1 MDSFVYSLLG
11 RRTTDLAPPSVLLR
25 GVLECASREDW
36 LTAQDMLRRAVAIPA
51 DRRAAHF
58 MLWEICQI
66 LGDPEAATAN
76 LRAALQDDPVTS
88 RYCAAPLRRIL
99 VVAVPGDF
107 QANLPLDALLG
118 APDNQLHTLW
128 LTDPDAAMDDPLSAF
143 GDFLPKFDCVF
154 IAIAED
160 VRHCRALEAADRVA
174 KASDVP
180 VINEGR
186 RIAAVSRNGAA
197 HLLGGLADAVV
208 PYPTLTERA
217 SLAGGAGLEFPFIIR
232 PAGSHAGKDLARID
246 SPETLHTY
254 LVGVP
259 GDRFYIAPFIDY
271 QSLDGLWRKYRIIFV
286 DGHPWPYH
294 LAIHSDW
301 AIWYYNARMDLD
313 PWKRDEEARFVA
325 DIRQV
330 FPERAMRALR
340 AVAERVGLDY
350 FGMDCGLMPDGRLV
364 VFEIETGMI
373 VHDWDSAE
381 IYPYK
386 HACTQAI
393 RQATERMI
401 DSRLEN
407 PRRTQETG
415 GLGRDHAGCLEA
427 TAPLTG

>member
-1 MDSFVYSLLG
+1 VDQFVYSVLG
-11 RRTTDLAPPSVLLR
+11 RRTADMTPSSALLE
-25 GVLECASREDW
+25 GVLDCAAREDW
-36 LTAQDMLRRAVAIPA
+36 LTARDMLRRAVAIPA
-51 DRRAAHF
+51 DKRAAHF
-58 MLWEICQI
+58 MLWEVCQI

-88 RYCAAPLRRIL
+88 RHCPAPLRRIL
-99 VVAVPGDF
+99 VLAVPGDF

-143 GDFLPKFDCVF
+143 GDFLPKVDCVF

-174 KASDVP
+174 EALDVP

-186 RIAAVSRNGAA
+186 RIAAVSRNGVA
-197 HLLGGLADAVV
+197 HLLRGLPDAVV
-208 PYPTLTERA
+208 PYSTPIERA
-217 SLAGGAGLEFPFIIR
+217 SLAGGAGLEFPLIIR
-232 PAGSHAGKDLARID
+232 PAGSHAGKDLARVD
-246 SPETLHTY
+246 SAETLHTY
-254 LVGVP
+254 LAGVT

-271 QSLDGLWRKYRIIFV
+271 QSRDGFWRKYRIIFV

-313 PWKRDEEARFVA
+313 QWKRCEEARFVA
-325 DIRQV
+325 DISQV

-373 VHDWDSAE
+373 VHDWDSAA

-386 HACTQAI
+386 QACTQAI

-407 PRRTQETG
+407 PRRTQGTG
-415 GLGRDHAGCLEA
+415 RVGRDRAGCLEA
-427 TAPLTG
+427 AALLTG